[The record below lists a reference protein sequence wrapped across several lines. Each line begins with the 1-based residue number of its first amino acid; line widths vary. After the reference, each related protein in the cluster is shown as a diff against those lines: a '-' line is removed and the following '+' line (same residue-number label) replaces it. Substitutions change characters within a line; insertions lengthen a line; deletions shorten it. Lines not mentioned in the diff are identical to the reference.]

1 MKNNKNTDKSLTPN
15 NQNQTDNTQDDS
27 SQVCYIRASGVR
39 KHTSFRCDS
48 GLWDAFKKLCLANG
62 LSTCEILERLILG
75 VCVGLTAKTERV
87 AHPTTINVYAE
98 IPKFVRRVR
107 RARVEYVD
115 ERVEGSRFYCA
126 LKNEHVERQSLPLAD
141 CFSCPN
147 RGCRGFVLERGVEE
161 VE

>member
-1 MKNNKNTDKSLTPN
+1 MTTEQDTEH
-15 NQNQTDNTQDDS
+15 QNQTDDS

-48 GLWDAFKKLCLANG
+48 GLWNAFKRLCSANG

-98 IPKFVRRVR
+98 IPKFVKRVR
-107 RARVEYVD
+107 RAKVEYVD
-115 ERVEGSRFYCA
+115 ERVEDSRFYCA
-126 LKNEHVERQSLPLAD
+126 LKDCHVLVESLPLSD
-141 CFSCPN
+141 CQGCPN
-147 RGCRGFVLERGVEE
+147 RSCRSYVLERLDEE
-161 VE
+161 FE